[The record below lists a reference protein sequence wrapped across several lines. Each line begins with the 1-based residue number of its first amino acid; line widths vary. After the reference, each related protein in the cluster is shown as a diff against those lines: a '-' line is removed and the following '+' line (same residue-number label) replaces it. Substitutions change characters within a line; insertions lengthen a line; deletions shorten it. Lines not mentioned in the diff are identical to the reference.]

1 MLLFIFESPLVR
13 IWRKVSTRV
22 IHGCGSCCAKLNGK
36 EYDDTDY
43 SKAGFVYSDDIYFE
57 LSYGQLYKRHKQYR
71 KDKQRYK
78 VEKLKGIFTSQE
90 IKLYID
96 PYIEILERNIKASW
110 ERILELVDIHDQMLS
125 EEVFDYQSLDEMQ
138 KVDALKD
145 FYDKA
150 VDTENAERQIYYD
163 KLDKEMHGRIMNE
176 YKSYDLMDNEKYQRI
191 EYLISVMQETFGF
204 DYEGVVNEVKVI
216 DEEAD
221 VFEVDKSKSN
231 RSSSRSQETHNNR
244 DEKNATVEMT
254 VKPGGGNRATGSDF
268 NIFSREGKRDHRMK

>member
-1 MLLFIFESPLVR
+1 M
-13 IWRKVSTRV
+13 
-22 IHGCGSCCAKLNGK
+22 G
-36 EYDDTDY
+36 
-43 SKAGFVYSDDIYFE
+43 
-57 LSYGQLYKRHKQYR
+57 
-71 KDKQRYK
+71 
-78 VEKLKGIFTSQE
+78 
-90 IKLYID
+90 
-96 PYIEILERNIKASW
+96 SW
-110 ERILELVDIHDQMLS
+110 ERIIELVDIHDQMLS

-150 VDTENAERQIYYD
+150 VDIENSERQIYYD

-204 DYEGVVNEVKVI
+204 DYEGVVNEVKHF

-244 DEKNATVEMT
+244 DEKNATV
-254 VKPGGGNRATGSDF
+254 
-268 NIFSREGKRDHRMK
+268 